1 MLCSLNFE
9 IKYKKNYKYWNE
21 FTIKFENLKLHP
33 KEEFMMICDKLG
45 IEFHDSLLKT
55 TCHGKQMKNQGMDG
69 FDLKSVYN
77 LYEEYF
83 SVFDLMR
90 ISLMA
95 ASFQKQYGYPYTN
108 CLDFSRRELQDMF
121 LKEWRWERLFPEH
134 IIGKDEMIMEDVS
147 RMIRDWLWKVRVE
160 EVMDIDIYGE
170 DNL

>member
-1 MLCSLNFE
+1 
-9 IKYKKNYKYWNE
+9 
-21 FTIKFENLKLHP
+21 
-33 KEEFMMICDKLG
+33 MMICDKLG